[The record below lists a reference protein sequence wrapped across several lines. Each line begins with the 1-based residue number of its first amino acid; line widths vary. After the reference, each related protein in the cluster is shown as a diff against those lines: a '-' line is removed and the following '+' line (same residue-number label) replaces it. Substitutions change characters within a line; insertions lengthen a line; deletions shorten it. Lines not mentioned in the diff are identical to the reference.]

1 MLLPR
6 IPEIAQRN
14 RNFTVLLVRGGVL
27 ENFKSVIQES
37 EKETVFGG
45 RDQGLHLGSTTFY
58 VCVLGIKVICI

>member
-45 RDQGLHLGSTTFY
+45 KDQGLHLGSATFY

>member
-1 MLLPR
+1 M
-6 IPEIAQRN
+6 
-14 RNFTVLLVRGGVL
+14 LLVRGGVL

-45 RDQGLHLGSTTFY
+45 KDQGLHLGSATFY